1 MEDPPTPAVLT
12 QSGMLLQLMSHISD
26 NIYFMDR
33 EGRIV
38 IISEWGAKWLGYGS
52 PDEVI
57 GKTDFDLFT
66 EEHAAPAFADEQ
78 QIMETGEP
86 VTGIEE
92 KETWPDGRV
101 TWVSTTKMP
110 LRDEHGNIVGIFGI
124 SRDITA
130 HKEREILVN
139 RMKEQMEEELN
150 RASQIQRSFLAA
162 RRVTFP
168 DEIQAGQG
176 SIEVIH
182 EYRPSG
188 PVGGDFFCLLPL
200 SDTRV
205 GVFIADV
212 MGHGVGAA
220 LTMSALNA
228 MARSEAARLLQPDAF
243 LKRLNRR
250 LREVMSR
257 EDSFEFI
264 TAFYLVI
271 DTADGSASFA
281 TAGHHSPLILRA
293 GTRGAQML
301 FDRDDIKG
309 PALMLV
315 SEPVFSTGESQL
327 NPGDRL
333 FLFTDGL
340 TEMPASPGSDED
352 LGIGGLIQTLDHIRP
367 ESLADL
373 VGGVTSAVLDLSG
386 AKTFKDDLCL
396 IGVEYRNPLAQGARE
411 APPQC

>member
-1 MEDPPTPAVLT
+1 MPETHDMEGPLLRSKLTRSAMLT
-12 QSGMLLQLMSHISD
+12 QLTDHISD

-38 IISEWGAKWLGYGS
+38 LISQWGAEWLGFNS

-57 GKTDFDLFT
+57 GKTDFDLFS
-66 EEHAAPAFADEQ
+66 EEHATTAFADEQ
-78 QIMETGEP
+78 RIMETGEP
-86 VTGIEE
+86 ITGIEE

-110 LRDEHGNIVGIFGI
+110 LRDDEGNVIGIFGI

-130 HKEREILVN
+130 HKEREILVS
-139 RMKEQMEEELN
+139 RMKEQMEAELS
-150 RASQIQRSFLAA
+150 RASEVQRSFLTA
-162 RRVTFP
+162 RHVTFP
-168 DEIQAGQG
+168 ELAGSGQG
-176 SIEVIH
+176 SIEVVH

-200 SDTRV
+200 SETRI

-228 MARSEAARLLQPDAF
+228 MARSEAARLSKPDDF

-250 LREVMSR
+250 LREVICR

-271 DTADGSASFA
+271 DTDQGTLSFS
-281 TAGHHSPLILRA
+281 TAGHHSPLIIQPDSRRA
-293 GTRGAQML
+293 RRL
-301 FDRDDIKG
+301 FDREELKG

-315 SEPVFSTGESQL
+315 PDPEFATGESQL
-327 NPGDRL
+327 DPGDRIL
-333 FLFTDGL
+333 LFTDGL
-340 TEMPASPGSDED
+340 TEMPREISSDED
-352 LGIGGLIQTLDHIRP
+352 LGIEGIIRTLDHIQP
-367 ESLADL
+367 DSLADL
-373 VGGVTSAVLDLSG
+373 VGGVVSAILDLSG
-386 AKTFKDDLCL
+386 AKTFQDDLCL
-396 IGVEYRNPLAQGARE
+396 IGIEYRKENPIA
-411 APPQC
+411 

>member
-1 MEDPPTPAVLT
+1 MESPQPTSDPAR
-12 QSGMLLQLMSHISD
+12 SEMLRQLMDHISD

-38 IISEWGAKWLGYGS
+38 LISQWGAKWLGYDS
-52 PDEVI
+52 PDQLI

-66 EEHAAPAFADEQ
+66 EEHAAAAFADEQ
-78 QIMETGEP
+78 RIIQTGEP
-86 VTGIEE
+86 VIGIEE

-110 LRDEHGNIVGIFGI
+110 LRDDNGNITGIFGI

-139 RMKEQMEEELN
+139 RMKEQMELELC
-150 RASQIQRSFLAA
+150 RASEVQRSFLAA
-162 RRVTFP
+162 RRVVFP
-168 DEIQAGQG
+168 EEPATGEG

-200 SDTRV
+200 SETRV
-205 GVFIADV
+205 GIFIADV

-228 MARSEAARLLQPDAF
+228 MARSEAARLSQPDAF

-250 LREVMSR
+250 LRDVIAR
-257 EDSFEFI
+257 EESFEFI
-264 TAFYLVI
+264 TAFYLVV
-271 DTADGSASFA
+271 DTTDGSLVFA
-281 TAGHHSPLILRA
+281 TAGHHSPLLLQAGSHRA
-293 GTRGAQML
+293 RTL
-301 FDRDDIKG
+301 FDHEKIRG

-315 SEPVFSTGESQL
+315 HEPQFSTGESRL
-327 NPGDRL
+327 EPGDRIL
-333 FLFTDGL
+333 LFTDGL
-340 TEMPASPGSDED
+340 TEMPAAPSNDED
-352 LGIGGLIQTLDHIRP
+352 LGIEGLIQTLDEIRA
-367 ESLADL
+367 ENLANL
-373 VGGVTSAVLDLSG
+373 VGGVAAAVLGLSG
-386 AKTFKDDLCL
+386 AKAFKDDLCL
-396 IGVEYRNPLAQGARE
+396 IGIEYRNPQSRASNGDA
-411 APPQC
+411 

>member
-1 MEDPPTPAVLT
+1 MENT
-12 QSGMLLQLMSHISD
+12 QALSELDRSEMLRQLMDHISD

-38 IISEWGAKWLGYGS
+38 LISQWGAKWLGYES
-52 PDEVI
+52 PDQLI

-66 EEHAAPAFADEQ
+66 EEHAAAAFADEQ
-78 QIMETGEP
+78 QIIRTGEP
-86 VTGIEE
+86 VIGIEE

-110 LRDEHGNIVGIFGI
+110 LRDDSGNVTGIFGI

-130 HKEREILVN
+130 HKERELLVI
-139 RMKEQMEEELN
+139 RMKEQMEMELA
-150 RASQIQRSFLAA
+150 RASEVQRSFLAA
-162 RRVTFP
+162 RRVVFP
-168 DEIQAGQG
+168 EMPGTGKG

-205 GVFIADV
+205 GIFIADV

-228 MARSEAARLLQPDAF
+228 MARSEAARLSQPDAF
-243 LKRLNRR
+243 LERLNRR
-250 LREVMSR
+250 LRDVIAR
-257 EDSFEFI
+257 EGSFEFI

-271 DTADGSASFA
+271 DTADGSVAYA
-281 TAGHHSPLILRA
+281 TAGHHPPLLMQAGSHRA
-293 GTRGAQML
+293 RRL
-301 FDRDDIKG
+301 FDHGEIKG

-315 SEPVFSTGESQL
+315 HEPRFSIGEGRL
-327 NPGDRL
+327 EPGDRIL
-333 FLFTDGL
+333 LFTDGL
-340 TEMPASPGSDED
+340 TEMPSAPSSDED
-352 LGIGGLIQTLDHIRP
+352 LGTEGLIQTLDGIRS
-367 ESLADL
+367 ENLANL
-373 VGGVTSAVLDLSG
+373 VGGIASAVLDLSG
-386 AKTFKDDLCL
+386 AKAFKDDLCL
-396 IGVEYRNPLAQGARE
+396 IGIEYRNPQDGA
-411 APPQC
+411 

>member
-1 MEDPPTPAVLT
+1 MENT
-12 QSGMLLQLMSHISD
+12 QALSELDRSEMLRQLMDHISD

-38 IISEWGAKWLGYGS
+38 LISQWGAKWLGYES
-52 PDEVI
+52 PDQLI

-66 EEHAAPAFADEQ
+66 EEHAAAAFADEQ
-78 QIMETGEP
+78 RIIRTGEP
-86 VTGIEE
+86 VIGIEE

-110 LRDEHGNIVGIFGI
+110 LRDDSGNVTGIFGI

-130 HKEREILVN
+130 HKERELLVI
-139 RMKEQMEEELN
+139 RMKEQMEMELA
-150 RASQIQRSFLAA
+150 RASEVQRSFLAA
-162 RRVTFP
+162 RRVVFP
-168 DEIQAGQG
+168 EMPGTGKG

-205 GVFIADV
+205 GIFIADV

-228 MARSEAARLLQPDAF
+228 MARSEAARLSQPDAF
-243 LKRLNRR
+243 LERLNRR
-250 LREVMSR
+250 LRDVIAR
-257 EDSFEFI
+257 EGSFEFI

-271 DTADGSASFA
+271 DTADGSVSYA
-281 TAGHHSPLILRA
+281 TAGHHPPLLMQAGSHRA
-293 GTRGAQML
+293 RRL
-301 FDRDDIKG
+301 FDHGEIKG

-315 SEPVFSTGESQL
+315 HEPRFSIGEGRL
-327 NPGDRL
+327 EPGDRIL
-333 FLFTDGL
+333 LFTDGL
-340 TEMPASPGSDED
+340 TEMPSAPSSDED
-352 LGIGGLIQTLDHIRP
+352 LGTEGLIQTLEGIRS
-367 ESLADL
+367 ENLANL
-373 VGGVTSAVLDLSG
+373 VGGIASAVLDLSG
-386 AKTFKDDLCL
+386 AKAFKDDLCL
-396 IGVEYRNPLAQGARE
+396 IGIEYRNPHDGA
-411 APPQC
+411 

>member
-1 MEDPPTPAVLT
+1 MENPQDPSELGR
-12 QSGMLLQLMSHISD
+12 SEMLRQLMDHISD

-38 IISEWGAKWLGYGS
+38 LISQWGAKWLGYES
-52 PDEVI
+52 PEQLI

-66 EEHAAPAFADEQ
+66 DEHAAAAFADEQ
-78 QIMETGEP
+78 RIIRTGEP
-86 VTGIEE
+86 VIGIEE

-110 LRDEHGNIVGIFGI
+110 LRDDNGNITGIFGI

-139 RMKEQMEEELN
+139 QMKEQMELELC
-150 RASQIQRSFLAA
+150 RASEVQRSFLAA
-162 RRVTFP
+162 RRVVFP
-168 DEIQAGQG
+168 EQPGQGNG

-228 MARSEAARLLQPDAF
+228 MARSEAARLSQPDAF

-250 LREVMSR
+250 LRDVIAR
-257 EDSFEFI
+257 EGSFEFI

-271 DTADGSASFA
+271 DTADGSVSYA
-281 TAGHHSPLILRA
+281 TAGHHPPLLLQEGSHRA
-293 GTRGAQML
+293 RRL
-301 FDRDDIKG
+301 FDHDAIRG

-315 SEPVFSTGESQL
+315 HEPRFSTGEGRL
-327 NPGDRL
+327 EPGDRIL
-333 FLFTDGL
+333 LFTDGL
-340 TEMPASPGSDED
+340 TEMPPAPSSDED
-352 LGIGGLIQTLDHIRP
+352 LGIDGLIQTLDDIRP
-367 ESLADL
+367 ENLADL
-373 VGGVTSAVLDLSG
+373 VGGIASAVLDLSG
-386 AKTFKDDLCL
+386 AKAFKDDLCL
-396 IGVEYRNPLAQGARE
+396 IGIESRKPEGPA
-411 APPQC
+411 